1 MKGTRNMRKGAI
13 KALVLTIVFILTVMI
28 TGVFTN
34 KTNEDLTM
42 EMADATLP
50 VVTLYENDVEINELH
65 GYTTDMQAQYMRDTI
80 TPIGEDR
87 ILPVTIQCYQTQID
101 AISYEIRSLNAER
114 LIADS
119 TVTDYQQ
126 NGSSISLELEIQNL
140 LEEGQE
146 YLLEIHL
153 QHDDQVIYYY
163 TRIIEP
169 VDSYVSEC
177 VDFVLDFSE
186 KTFQEETSGTL
197 ATYMDAT
204 TEADDNLH
212 YVTLGNS
219 LSQVTWGDFKGERL
233 TDPVASIK
241 EINSSYSVIV
251 LKYVVASVGENG
263 ENEYYN
269 IEEYYRVRYTANRM
283 YLLNF
288 ERTMSQIF
296 RGENHSFY
304 DNNIQLGIRSDE
316 VEYKANEAG
325 NIVCFVQEGEL
336 WCYNV
341 TENQLA
347 QVFSFR
353 GYEGIDAR
361 ENYDQHDIK
370 IIDIDEAGSINYIVY
385 GYMNRGEHE
394 GQVGISVYHYDGIAN
409 TNEEE
414 LFIPTTQSYEVMK
427 EELGQIM
434 YENEEGKFF
443 LMMSGN
449 IYEVDLES
457 LEMTELVT
465 DLTDDSYAVSE
476 SNRYV
481 AWVEDPEAS
490 TTIHLLD
497 FKTGNTSEIKE
508 SDSEYVKPLGFMEE
522 DFVYGVA
529 HQADV
534 LVDTAGKLTFP
545 MYQIKIVDTSEEE
558 HEVLKTYQKEGYYIS
573 DITLSNYTIYLN
585 RIQFNGTAYVAAD
598 QDTIMNR
605 EGKESDIV
613 SVNTTVTEEK
623 QTQVQLSLADEVSEK
638 SAKLLTPKQIIV
650 EEERVLAVE
659 DQEEKDRYYVY
670 AKGKVLL
677 TTDSVTEAIT
687 LANEQMGV
695 VIGDEQQYI
704 WKRAKKTTQSAFSDI
719 FVGEE
724 DTGANSVIQCIN
736 AMLEKE
742 GINISVS
749 ALIHEGATPKEVL
762 KNTMKD
768 ATVFDLSGCNVEEV
782 LYYVNRGTPVFAMT
796 GSDTAVL
803 IVGYDANNISVF
815 YPESQTISKVGL
827 NDANEIFTNAG
838 NVFFTYLTE

>member
-1 MKGTRNMRKGAI
+1 MRKGAI
-13 KALVLTIVFILTVMI
+13 KALVLTIVFILTVVI

-50 VVTLYENDVEINELH
+50 VITLYENGTEINELH

-87 ILPVTIQCYQTQID
+87 ILPVTIQCYQTEID
-101 AISYEIRSLNAER
+101 SISYEIRSLNAER

-119 TVTDYQQ
+119 KVTDYEQ

-146 YLLEIHL
+146 YLLQIRLENDEQTIN
-153 QHDDQVIYYY
+153 YY

-169 VDSYVSEC
+169 VDSYVEEC

-204 TEADDNLH
+204 TEEDDNLH

-219 LSQVTWGDFKGERL
+219 LSQVSWADFDGERL

-241 EINSSYSVIV
+241 EINNSYSVIV
-251 LKYVVASVGENG
+251 LKYVVTSVGENG
-263 ENEYYN
+263 ESEYYN
-269 IEEYYRVRYTANRM
+269 VEEYYRVRYTADRM

-296 RGENHSFY
+296 RGENDSFY
-304 DNNIQLGIRSDE
+304 NNYIQLGIRSDE
-316 VEYKANEAG
+316 VEYDANEAG

-336 WCYNV
+336 WCYNE
-341 TENQLA
+341 TTNQLA

-353 GYEGIDAR
+353 GYEGIDQR
-361 ENYDQHDIK
+361 ENFDQHDIK

-394 GQVGISVYHYDGIAN
+394 GEVGISVYHYDGTAN

-414 LFIPTTQSYEVMK
+414 LFIPSTQSYEVMK

-434 YENEEGKFF
+434 FENEEGKFF
-443 LMMSGN
+443 LMMSGT

-457 LEMTELVT
+457 LEVTELVT

-476 SNRYV
+476 SHRYV

-497 FKTGNTSEIKE
+497 LKTGSSTDIKE

-529 HQADV
+529 KQNDV
-534 LVDTAGKLTFP
+534 LLDAAGNLTFP
-545 MYQIKIVDTSEEE
+545 MYEIKIIDTSDET
-558 HEVLKTYQKEGYYIS
+558 HEVLKTYQKDGYYIS
-573 DITLSNYTIYLN
+573 DIEMSDYTIYLN
-585 RIQFNGTAYVAAD
+585 RIQFNGTAYVSAD

-605 EGKESDIV
+605 EGKENDIV
-613 SVNTTVTEEK
+613 TVCTTVTEEK
-623 QTQVQLSLADEVSEK
+623 QTQIQLSLSDNVSEK
-638 SAKLLTPKQIIV
+638 SAKLLTPKQIVV
-650 EEERVLAVE
+650 EEERVLTIDE
-659 DQEEKDRYYVY
+659 TQEMERYYVY

-677 TTDSVTEAIT
+677 TTDSVTEAIM

-704 WKRAKKTTQSAFSDI
+704 WKRAKKTSQSAFSDI

-724 DTGANSVIQCIN
+724 DVNAGSVVQCIN

-749 ALIHEGATPKEVL
+749 ALINEGATPKEVL

-768 ATVFDLSGCNVEEV
+768 ATVFDLSGCSVDEV
-782 LYYVNRGTPVFAMT
+782 LYYINKGTPVFAMT
-796 GSDTAVL
+796 GSDSAVL
-803 IVGYDANNISVF
+803 IVGYDSNNIYV
-815 YPESQTISKVGL
+815 YDPQSQATSKVGL
-827 NDANEIFTNAG
+827 NDADTLFSNAG
-838 NVFFTYLTE
+838 NVFFAYLTD

>member
-1 MKGTRNMRKGAI
+1 M
-13 KALVLTIVFILTVMI
+13 LTVMI

-34 KTNEDLTM
+34 KTNEDLTI

-65 GYTTDMQAQYMRDTI
+65 GYTTDMQAQYVRDTI
-80 TPIGEDR
+80 TPIGENR
-87 ILPVTIQCYQTQID
+87 ILRATIQCYQTKVD
-101 AISYEIRSLNAER
+101 SISYEIRSLNAER
-114 LIADS
+114 LIADA
-119 TVTDYQQ
+119 TVTDYEQK
-126 NGSSISLELEIQNL
+126 GSSISLELEIQNL

-146 YLLEIHL
+146 YLLEINL
-153 QHDDQVIYYY
+153 KNEEQVIHYY

-169 VDSYVSEC
+169 VDSYVKEC

-204 TEADDNLH
+204 TEEDNNLH

-219 LSQVTWGDFKGERL
+219 LSQVAWGKFKGERL
-233 TDPVASIK
+233 TDPVASVK

-251 LKYVVASVGENG
+251 LNYVVTSVGENG
-263 ENEYYN
+263 ESEYYN
-269 IEEYYRVRYTANRM
+269 VEEYYRVRYTASRM

-304 DNNIQLGIRSDE
+304 ENEIQLGIRSDE
-316 VEYKANEAG
+316 VEYEANEAG

-361 ENYDQHDIK
+361 ENYNQHDIK

-414 LFIPTTQSYEVMK
+414 LFIPSTQSYEVMK

-443 LMMSGN
+443 LMMSGTV
-449 IYEVDLES
+449 YEIDLES

-465 DLTDDSYAVSE
+465 NLTDDSYAVSD

-481 AWVEDPEAS
+481 AWVENPEAS

-497 FKTGNTSEIKE
+497 LKTGNTSEIEE
-508 SDSEYVKPLGFMEE
+508 SSSEYVKPLGFMEE

-534 LVDTAGKLTFP
+534 LVDAAGKLTFP
-545 MYQIKIVDTSEEE
+545 MYQVKIMETAEE
-558 HEVLKTYQKEGYYIS
+558 HNILKTYQKEGYYIS
-573 DITLSNYTIYLN
+573 DIEISDYTIYLN
-585 RIQFNGTAYVAAD
+585 RIQFNGTAYVSAD

-605 EGKESDIV
+605 EGKENDIV
-613 SVNTTVTEEK
+613 SVCTTVTEEK
-623 QTQVQLSLADEVSEK
+623 QTQVQISLPNAVSEK
-638 SAKLLTPKQIIV
+638 SAKLLTPKQVII
-650 EEERVLAVE
+650 EEERILPVE
-659 DQEEKDRYYVY
+659 EQDEKERYYVY
-670 AKGKVLL
+670 AKGKVVL

-687 LANEQMGV
+687 AANEQMGV
-695 VIGDEQQYI
+695 VIGDKQQYI
-704 WKRAKKTTQSAFSDI
+704 WKRAKKSTQGALTDI

-724 DTGANSVIQCIN
+724 DAGANSVIQCIN

-762 KNTMKD
+762 KNTMRD
-768 ATVFDLSGCNVEEV
+768 ATVFDLSGCSVEEV

-796 GSDTAVL
+796 GSNSAVL
-803 IVGYDANNISVF
+803 IIGYDANNITVF
-815 YPESQTISKVGL
+815 NPENQMTSKIGL
-827 NDANEIFTNAG
+827 GDANELFTNAG
-838 NVFFTYLTE
+838 NVFFAYLTE